1 MYISS
6 CQPISACS
14 PILVLADDL
23 PGDGDVEGPDFL
35 AGRDDLVGGK
45 EEAEHAGVPQLHAD
59 AKRKK
64 NVDEG
69 TNVFLIGRL
78 MSA

>member
-1 MYISS
+1 MTSTFQHNKTAAVTKSEIFISS
-6 CQPISACS
+6 S

-23 PGDGDVEGPDFL
+23 PGDGDVEGPDLL

-64 NVDEG
+64 
-69 TNVFLIGRL
+69 
-78 MSA
+78 M